1 MAQNTKKTPKI
12 DKAKLAFYKK
22 RLMEEREAL
31 LDELAEISK
40 GSLKVLQS
48 EASGEVSY
56 DEHLADSGT
65 STFERERD
73 LSLENNIKD
82 ILSKID
88 TALDKMKRGTYGVC
102 DHCGQPID
110 PARLKALPYAN
121 LCLRDKQ
128 AEEKAS

>member
-1 MAQNTKKTPKI
+1 MAKEVKRVRKMDKK
-12 DKAKLAFYKK
+12 KLAFYQEKLLK
-22 RLMEEREAL
+22 QKQAL
-31 LDELAEISK
+31 LDELAEIGK
-40 GSLKVLQS
+40 GNLKVLQS

-65 STFERERD
+65 YTFERERD
-73 LSLENNIKD
+73 LSLENNIRD

-88 TALDKMKRGTYGVC
+88 AALQKIKRGTYGVC
-102 DHCGQPID
+102 DRCGAEID

-121 LCLRDKQ
+121 LCIKCKQ